1 MKIYTLCEYSA
12 LHGDWGLLLA
22 VGDFKTMINHLVHHG
37 TKGEEYQI
45 VEWVSSGGEDRQI
58 VEWTNGSEATF
69 IFNDNAIHNLE
80 VHFGE
85 AL

>member
-12 LHGDWGLLLA
+12 VHGDWRLLLA
-22 VGDFKTMINHLVHHG
+22 AGDFKTTINHLVRHG

-45 VEWVSSGGEDRQI
+45 VEWTTGI
-58 VEWTNGSEATF
+58 SEATF
-69 IFNDNAIHNLE
+69 IFTNDAIHNLE